1 MSAVNAA
8 LSVRPGKRNNWSL
21 QWFLLSA
28 LLNLLTAGIMRNS
41 APQVLSTSSAV
52 SRSFIIFSL
61 SFHIIAPFLILNSY
75 INSSS
80 LSHQFSLKH
89 LLDLYLGF
97 FLSTDFH
104 ANRCSVH
111 FSSDRKIP
119 LNLRADLHKNLF
131 IQRKLTGFYQ
141 TITLTFWPLYTDS
154 AVEKNKNNLYLGR

>member
-1 MSAVNAA
+1 MISAVCSVEFAHCRDYEKFSPSSSVHVKCC
-8 LSVRPGKRNNWSL
+8 LSLPL
-21 QWFLLSA
+21 FHY
-28 LLNLLTAGIMRNS
+28 I
-41 APQVLSTSSAV
+41 
-52 SRSFIIFSL
+52 SL